1 MTFLFLDL
9 LTQLPSNQSEKT
21 IDRYLK
27 LTCLQKTRNKIKMYF
42 YIFLP
47 VMVEQI

>member
-1 MTFLFLDL
+1 MIFLFLEL
-9 LTQLPSNQSEKT
+9 LTQLPSNQSENY
-21 IDRYLK
+21 RYLK

-47 VMVEQI
+47 VIVEQI